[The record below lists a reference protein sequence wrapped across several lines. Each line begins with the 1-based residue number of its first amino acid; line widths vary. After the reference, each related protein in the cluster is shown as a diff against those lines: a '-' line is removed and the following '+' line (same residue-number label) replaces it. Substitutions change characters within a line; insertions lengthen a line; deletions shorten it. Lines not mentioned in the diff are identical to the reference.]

1 MMRLEDSLLYLII
14 DAVPSMGLE
23 PFCEAAVAGGVDIIH
38 LGPRLLAEAAA
49 AGAVCH
55 RMDALL
61 VVSGDA
67 SDARAAGADGVHIG
81 DATASVGQYR
91 AGLGEK
97 GLVGVSTRH
106 RHEAMLALEMGVDF
120 LLHWAGT
127 RCAAEFSS
135 LPGAAGNALFAAGL
149 ETLDDA
155 RVVVDT
161 GVYRLCIHAV
171 LLEGGDV
178 TGKAAAFS
186 GILGRCI

>member
-14 DAVPSMGLE
+14 ETAPSMGLE

-38 LGPRLLAEAAA
+38 LGPRLLTAAEAVCAL
-49 AGAVCH
+49 CH
-55 RMDALL
+55 RVDALL

-67 SDARAAGADGVHIG
+67 GVARAACADGVHIG
-81 DATASVGQYR
+81 EATAPVGQYR
-91 AGLGEK
+91 AGLGGK
-97 GLVGVSTRH
+97 GLVGVSTHSRDD
-106 RHEAMLALEMGVDF
+106 AMLALELGVDF

-161 GVYRLCIHAV
+161 GVYRLCINAA